1 MINGRLLIHFL
12 YGILLHLTLFVKD
25 ASYLDVAQLTLHPTN
40 QCPQNETERNNRATA
55 ISCTDTGN
63 YMCIPDNDLME
74 LFEFCF
80 PLYSV
85 RIGKGR
91 CLTVYNKSN
100 VLEYNCQSF
109 VAGCPEKKYHS
120 DELFKYPNCSA
131 IRNGCFHADMFC
143 VSSNAS
149 TCPPENPL
157 REPTETISHW
167 YRILTIFSVLVNIG
181 ICCSFG
187 IKKIVIWSKKVKKK
201 NDEVGLG
208 DEKTVDQKE
217 AVPLRQYNSIGQD
230 DKETDDRCTTNAI
243 LEDDE
248 NHSNDANVTVIKS
261 RKILAQVHVR
271 KPDMKCSKKNT

>member
-187 IKKIVIWSKKVKKK
+187 IKKI
-201 NDEVGLG
+201 
-208 DEKTVDQKE
+208 
-217 AVPLRQYNSIGQD
+217 D